1 MTAPARSPL
10 VYSNTAIYQAVMRVL
25 YGRHFR
31 ARYEA
36 IAREIPDGSS
46 VVDVCAG
53 DCYLY
58 RNYLKRKS
66 VSYIALDVSRP
77 FVDAAQRRGIDAR
90 EFNMKA
96 DTLPL
101 ADYVVM
107 QGSLFY
113 FMPDTEA
120 ALNKLIGA
128 ARRYAIVGE
137 PVRNLSDSKNPLLAA
152 ISRRSTRAASEA
164 EGAAGDRFN
173 KETLSVL
180 FQANPRLE
188 RMFPIPGGRE
198 MVGIFRGTAD

>member
-1 MTAPARSPL
+1 MTSPGRSPL
-10 VYSNTAIYQAVMRVL
+10 VYSNTALYQSVMRVL
-25 YGRHFR
+25 YGRHFK

-36 IAREIPDGSS
+36 IAREIPEGTS

-58 RNYLKRKS
+58 RNYLKRKN
-66 VSYIALDVSRP
+66 VSYIALDVSKP

-90 EFNMKA
+90 EFNMKSDA
-96 DTLPL
+96 LPV

-113 FMPDTEA
+113 FMPDTAE

-128 ARRYAIVGE
+128 ARRFAIIGE

-152 ISRRSTRAASEA
+152 ISRRSTRAASE
-164 EGAAGDRFN
+164 GQDAAGNRFN
-173 KETLSVL
+173 EETLSVL

-188 RMFPIPGGRE
+188 RSFLIPGGRE
-198 MVGIFRGTAD
+198 MVGIFRGTAG